1 MKKIAIMTMAAALVL
16 SASSAK
22 AQEIYTGSDPV
33 GTISYALPQT
43 VISLEV
49 EAVKEDFHA
58 GPYAKF
64 AKKYLGIDVR
74 QEDETSCTVSAVKMA
89 PYAEAD
95 QSRRYS
101 FTPGKAQTTFLAL
114 TNQGL
119 VSFGGARNAETQWRF
134 STESKGDFSDRGV
147 SSNLT
152 SESATLYKNVRNE
165 NGYNTVA
172 VQQQMVVE
180 KSLETRAKEAAETI
194 FNLRE
199 KKMDIVTGDTD
210 ATYSGEAMAA
220 AIEEINRLEKEY
232 MSLFIGYSDIQV
244 QQMNYDVVPSADTK
258 SQRYVAFRVSDE
270 EGLVASDNVSGKPY
284 LLELTAEKVSDAQQG
299 GAKPAAVKVA
309 YYRIPAIC
317 SVRLTDGVN
326 ILLQSRVPVYQ
337 LGVESSIPVQ

>member
-1 MKKIAIMTMAAALVL
+1 MKRTRIIIAAFFVAL
-16 SASSAK
+16 SSFGAK
-22 AQEIYTGSDPV
+22 AQDVYLGSDPA
-33 GTISYALPQT
+33 GTVSYALPQT

-49 EAVKEDFHA
+49 EAVKEDFHV

-74 QEDETSCTVSAVKMA
+74 QADETTCSIVSVKMV

-101 FTPGKAQTTFLAL
+101 LVPGKGQSAFLAL
-114 TNQGL
+114 TSQGL

-134 STESKGDFSDRGV
+134 AAETSGDFSERGV
-147 SSNLT
+147 NSNLT
-152 SESATLYKNVRNE
+152 SEAATLYRNVRNE
-165 NGYNTVA
+165 ASYSTVA

-180 KSLETRAKEAAETI
+180 KAPETRAKEAAETI

-232 MSLFIGYSDIQV
+232 MSLFVGYSDV
-244 QQMNYDVVPSADTK
+244 QTQKMNYDVIPASDQKA
-258 SQRYVAFRVSDE
+258 QRYVAFRVSDTD
-270 EGLVASDNVSGKPY
+270 GLVASDNVSGKPY
-284 LLELTAEKVSDAQQG
+284 LLELVPQPITEAQ
-299 GAKPAAVKVA
+299 PAAGKASGVKVA
-309 YYRIPAIC
+309 YYRIPSVC
-317 SVRLTDGVN
+317 TVRLTDGVN

-337 LGVESSIPVQ
+337 LGTESTIPIQ